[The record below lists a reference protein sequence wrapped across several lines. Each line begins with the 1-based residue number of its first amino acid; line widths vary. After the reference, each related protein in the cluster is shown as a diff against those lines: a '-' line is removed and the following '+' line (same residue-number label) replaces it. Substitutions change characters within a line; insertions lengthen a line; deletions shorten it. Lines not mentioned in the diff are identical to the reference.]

1 MSTGTLYTLVIQD
14 DFSSRTEVK
23 QYIVPPGVDPEDLF
37 REIADAFIQS
47 PEGMAIS
54 MKEGEM
60 TWSTLLDHIP
70 SYVFSEAD
78 IQPIV
83 GSSLYPLTVIDSV
96 TSVVDED
103 ENLLSSEMLQAFND
117 HQRAAKLDA
126 EKRALN
132 NEQFKQEMLDAHYTE
147 EQVDQVIGALTG
159 TFDLLS
165 IEAVRDYLRFNGMS
179 EALDNDHAI
188 MMAIE
193 MALNII
199 IEGHGI
205 EETRTAMAAAIDDD
219 PDLRYIN
226 VGDEYAAT
234 LVQYEFDWYF
244 TTLGDAVESIEN
256 MTPLA
261 GKLNLTAPALD
272 PLSEQSSKSSM
283 SLGG

>member
-103 ENLLSSEMLQAFND
+103 ENLLSSEMLQSFYD
-117 HQRAAKLDA
+117 RQSAAKHGA
-126 EKRALN
+126 EKGALS
-132 NEQFKQEMLDAHYTE
+132 NEQFKQEMLDSHYTE
-147 EQVDQVIGALTG
+147 EQVEQVIGVLTG
-159 TFDLLS
+159 TLDPLS
-165 IEAVRDYLRFNGMS
+165 IDAVRDYFRVNYTAPTDDY
-179 EALDNDHAI
+179 AL
-188 MMAIE
+188 E
-193 MALNII
+193 VALNII
-199 IEGHGI
+199 LEGHGV
-205 EETRTAMAAAIDDD
+205 EETRTRVSAALDED
-219 PDLRYIN
+219 PELRYVN
-226 VGDEYAAT
+226 VGDTYAAT
-234 LVQYEFDWYF
+234 LVKYEEEFEGNWYF